1 MGVVMC
7 SVAGPYHNAQEVR
20 SNDKEIFVVYE
31 T

>member
-7 SVAGPYHNAQEVR
+7 SVAGPYHNVQEVR
-20 SNDKEIFVVYE
+20 SSDREIFVVYK